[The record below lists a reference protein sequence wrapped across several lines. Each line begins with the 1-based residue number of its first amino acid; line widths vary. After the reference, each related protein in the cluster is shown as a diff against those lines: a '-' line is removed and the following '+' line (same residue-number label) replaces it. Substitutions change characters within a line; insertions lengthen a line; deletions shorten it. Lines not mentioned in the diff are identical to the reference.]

1 MKKLLLIVIF
11 ILLFSTTYVIASTS
25 NDLYEEREYSI
36 DFDSLSNKSLNYVF
50 SNLDVFMV
58 SITINVGNYTNTYM
72 INTYLDS
79 DIEREITRRILSDLI
94 SDNKREI
101 ATTVEYK
108 GYTISN
114 AKLLITKYTYNK
126 IVERVKSIN

>member
-11 ILLFSTTYVIASTS
+11 ILLFSTTYVSASTS

-79 DIEREITRRILSDLI
+79 DIEREITRRIVSDLI